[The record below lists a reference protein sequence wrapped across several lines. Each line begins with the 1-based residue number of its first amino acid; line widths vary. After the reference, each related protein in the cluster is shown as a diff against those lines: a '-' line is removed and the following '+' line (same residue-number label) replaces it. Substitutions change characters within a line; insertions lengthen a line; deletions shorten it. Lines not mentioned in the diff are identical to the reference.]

1 MAEKIRVGL
10 VGYGYAGKTFH
21 APLIAGTPGLEL
33 AAVASSDAGK
43 VHDWPS
49 MAVVGD
55 AQALFADPALDLI
68 VIPTPTIPISRWRSS
83 AGRRQAW
90 WWINRLP

>member
-43 VHDWPS
+43 VHADWPS

-68 VIPTPTIPISRWRSS
+68 VIPTPRYPFPAGAAG
-83 AGRRQAW
+83 AGRRQA
-90 WWINRLP
+90 RGGG

>member
-43 VHDWPS
+43 VHADWPS

-68 VIPTPTIPISRWRSS
+68 VIPTPTIPISAGAAG
-83 AGRRQAW
+83 AGRRQA
-90 WWINRLP
+90 RGGG